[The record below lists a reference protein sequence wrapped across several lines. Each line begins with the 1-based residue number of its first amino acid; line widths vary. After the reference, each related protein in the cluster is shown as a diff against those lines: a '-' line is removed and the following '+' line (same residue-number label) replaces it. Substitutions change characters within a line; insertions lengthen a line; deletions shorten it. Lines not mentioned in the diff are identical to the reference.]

1 MSGDRGSVA
10 VRLVNPV
17 VRGVCQSAFSRYH
30 DDLDGMRTFLD
41 RAAAASGLLARPAP
55 GCRIIDGELG
65 GLTTREFHPA
75 HVRRGRTVFYLH
87 GGGFLMYVQGPTP
100 DSSRGWRLTCKPASS
115 FRLTGW
121 PPSTP
126 FRRPSTIVCAP
137 MRHYSTPGRSQVS

>member
-87 GGGFLMYVQGPTP
+87 GGGFLMYVRRAYTGFLSWLATDLQTRVVVPAYRLGPRAP
-100 DSSRGWRLTCKPASS
+100 LSGGHRRLSA
-115 FRLTGW
+115 RL
-121 PPSTP
+121 
-126 FRRPSTIVCAP
+126 
-137 MRHYSTPGRSQVS
+137 